1 MLMRSRLNSLFVIT
15 IATTVLLTPASLPQ
29 TNAETSWTRFIPFN
43 RVEADSGGDYTLQQE
58 HGPWLILAA
67 TFAAKEGAEEQA
79 RELVLELRKRFKL
92 EAYIDAREFDFT
104 ETLQG
109 KTIDRYTGGPARMK
123 YANFSHHKS
132 FAVLVGN
139 FESFDDPELP
149 ATLNKI
155 KHARPDCLDLSKR
168 EWSAQ
173 RFIGLRE
180 LQRRMNTDPAKQR
193 KGPMGNA
200 FVTRNP
206 HLPDEYFAPTG
217 LDDFVIS
224 LNQNVKYSLLNNPKA
239 YTVKVASFGGK
250 DTMNV
255 QEIETIKRTGR
266 VSDKLEV
273 AADQAHRL
281 TMALRARGVEAYEF
295 HDRLESIVTVGSF
308 ESVGEPR
315 EDGKIEINPT
325 VHRIMQLYSASR
337 QPLPGQDS
345 SGLQP
350 RTLGG
355 IALDIQAI
363 PVIVPRRSIAADY
376 VKRSTR

>member
-1 MLMRSRLNSLFVIT
+1 MRSRLNSLFVIT
-15 IATTVLLTPASLPQ
+15 IAITALLIPASQPQ
-29 TNAETSWTRFIPFN
+29 SNAETSWTRFIPFN
-43 RVEADSGGDYTLQQE
+43 RVEADSSKDYTLHQE

-79 RELVLELRKRFKL
+79 RELVLELRKRYKL

-104 ETLQG
+104 EPIQG

-139 FESFDDPELP
+139 FETFDDDELA
-149 ATLNKI
+149 ATLKKI
-155 KHARPDCLDLSKR
+155 KYARPDCLDLSKR
-168 EWSAQ
+168 GWSAQ

-180 LQRRMNTDPAKQR
+180 LQRRINSDPAKNR

-206 HLPDEYFAPTG
+206 HLPEEYFAPTG
-217 LDDFVIS
+217 LDDFVVS
-224 LNQNVKYSLLNNPKA
+224 LNQGVKYSLLNNPKK

-255 QEIETIKRTGR
+255 QEIEAIKRTGK

-273 AADQAHRL
+273 AADQAHQL
-281 TMALRARGVEAYEF
+281 TTALRARGVEAYEF

-315 EDGKIEINPT
+315 ADGKIEINKT
-325 VHRIMQLYSASR
+325 VHKIMKLYSASR
-337 QPLPGQDS
+337 QPLPGQAS
-345 SGLQP
+345 MGLQP
-350 RTLGG
+350 RTLAG
-355 IALDIQAI
+355 IALDVQAI
-363 PVIVPRRSIAADY
+363 PVIVPRRSIASDY
-376 VKRSTR
+376 VRRSAR

>member
-1 MLMRSRLNSLFVIT
+1 MRSRLNSIFVLT
-15 IATTVLLTPASLPQ
+15 IAITALLTPASLPR
-29 TNAETSWTRFIPFN
+29 TNAETNWTRFIPFN
-43 RVEADSGGDYTLQQE
+43 RVEADSRKDYTLRQE

-67 TFAAKEGAEEQA
+67 TFAAKDGAEEQA
-79 RELVLELRKRFKL
+79 RELVLELRKRYKL
-92 EAYIDAREFDFT
+92 EAYIDVREFDFT
-104 ETLQG
+104 EAIQG

-149 ATLNKI
+149 ATLKKI
-155 KHARPDCLDLSKR
+155 KYARPDCLDLSKR

-180 LQRRMNTDPAKQR
+180 LQRRINRDPAKHR
-193 KGPMGNA
+193 KGSMGNA

-206 HLPDEYFAPTG
+206 HLPEEYFATTG
-217 LDDFVIS
+217 LDEFVIS

-255 QEIETIKRTGR
+255 KEIETIERTGR
-266 VSDKLEV
+266 VSNKLEI

-281 TMALRARGVEAYEF
+281 TLALRAKGVEAYEF

-308 ESVGEPR
+308 DSVGEPR
-315 EDGKIEINPT
+315 ADGKIEINPT
-325 VHRIMQLYSASR
+325 VHRIMQMYSANR
-337 QPLPGQDS
+337 QPLPGQTS
-345 SGLQP
+345 LGLQP
-350 RTLGG
+350 RTLHG
-355 IALDIQAI
+355 IAFGVQAI

-376 VKRSTR
+376 ARRSAR